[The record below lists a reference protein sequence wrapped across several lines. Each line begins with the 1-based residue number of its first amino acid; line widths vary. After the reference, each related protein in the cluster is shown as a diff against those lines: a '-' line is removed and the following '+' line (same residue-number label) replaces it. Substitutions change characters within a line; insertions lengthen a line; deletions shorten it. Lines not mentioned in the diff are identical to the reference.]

1 MKNTGITYT
10 SAERSP
16 VILPEMAELLP
27 PLSAEQS
34 AALEEDLL
42 RNGCYAPIIV
52 NEDMVIV
59 DGHNRQS
66 LCEKHGLPYTMAVF
80 SFEDLL
86 EAKQW
91 ALDTQKG
98 RRNLEKWELGKIALK
113 LKPEIEA
120 KARANQGTRTDLSA
134 TLPESSDTVDT
145 RKELA
150 EAVGLGERTM
160 GKVMQIDANAPEVI
174 KEALDKKELSINK
187 GYDLTRQLQDLPE
200 EQREQAA
207 AEALEYEKAKK
218 ELKKQDAEIDR
229 KGKIAALFCKA
240 YEKAVLLTPSEE
252 NIRCWTD
259 GTRMTPEEMRD
270 TVKESRELAEQA
282 ELKQSFLN
290 NMSHEIRTP
299 LNAIVGF
306 SDMLANEPE
315 FSNEERQEFVDIINT
330 NTKLLL
336 KLVGDVLELSRIES
350 GNLSFTFQRESVCRL
365 LDDVY
370 QTHSLLIRP
379 PLQFLKDFPPE
390 DVQVNVDPM
399 RLTQVLTNFLN
410 NANKFTKGG
419 SIRLGYCCPSGM
431 SEVHL
436 YVEDTGIGIPH
447 SEQKMIF
454 ERFYKRSEFSQG
466 VGLGLSICVLI
477 VEKMGGRIELQ
488 SEEGRGSRFTVVLPC
503 IE

>member
-59 DGHNRQS
+59 DGHSRQA

-91 ALDTQKG
+91 ALDTQKN

-160 GKVMQIDANAPEVI
+160 GKVMQIDENAPDSI
-174 KEALDKKELSINK
+174 K
-187 GYDLTRQLQDLPE
+187 
-200 EQREQAA
+200 
-207 AEALEYEKAKK
+207 EALEYEKAKK

-270 TVKESRELAEQA
+270 TVKESRELAEV
-282 ELKQSFLN
+282 F
-290 NMSHEIRTP
+290 RTI
-299 LNAIVGF
+299 AY
-306 SDMLANEPE
+306 
-315 FSNEERQEFVDIINT
+315 II
-330 NTKLLL
+330 
-336 KLVGDVLELSRIES
+336 
-350 GNLSFTFQRESVCRL
+350 
-365 LDDVY
+365 
-370 QTHSLLIRP
+370 
-379 PLQFLKDFPPE
+379 
-390 DVQVNVDPM
+390 
-399 RLTQVLTNFLN
+399 
-410 NANKFTKGG
+410 
-419 SIRLGYCCPSGM
+419 
-431 SEVHL
+431 
-436 YVEDTGIGIPH
+436 
-447 SEQKMIF
+447 EQKILPADWRCADA
-454 ERFYKRSEFSQG
+454 E
-466 VGLGLSICVLI
+466 
-477 VEKMGGRIELQ
+477 
-488 SEEGRGSRFTVVLPC
+488 SEENDAQPDGNPA
-503 IE
+503 